1 MVLNLVLNLAWKQG
15 FGEQCNWN
23 KRKHQRV
30 FLDIVVMAGNVG
42 NIVYYQILAFVPQ
55 ALSRDLTP

>member
-42 NIVYYQILAFVPQ
+42 NIVYLILAFMPQ
-55 ALSRDLTP
+55 ALSRDQSP